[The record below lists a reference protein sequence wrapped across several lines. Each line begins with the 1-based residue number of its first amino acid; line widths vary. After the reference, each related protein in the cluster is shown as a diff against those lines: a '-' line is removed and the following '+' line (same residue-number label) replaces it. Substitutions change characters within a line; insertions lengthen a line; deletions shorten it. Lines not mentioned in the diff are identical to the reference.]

1 MFCVVWLTLA
11 LLLVLGCLLQ
21 QLLIRSLITWFPLA
35 FFTIRVTGMQLYLL
49 PQPLTTIP
57 PSAPPF
63 RLPSHNTLQIKETS
77 AILEVDRLNPDA
89 LLVHLGALTN
99 ARRVPELYQA
109 AHQLAKISPKSAIAW
124 YAVGCYY
131 LASDQPEPARRYL
144 VKACLA
150 DPLFVHAHIAVGLA
164 HTAAHEGDQALQCF
178 RESSRLFPGAHVA
191 NIAMGRELLRTGSPQ
206 LAERLLRSAQAPADS
221 HVLND
226 LGVSLYEQGRLE
238 AALTVFT
245 QGLTLCRATFP
256 RPRDDAVFVALCIN
270 AGHALRRLGR
280 NFEALVHLEEAVA
293 TGSGAERV
301 NARTTMG
308 LVLLLMG
315 RADAAVDVL
324 HANLSGPLDLPQT
337 NQACKSL
344 TIFIP
349 CNPHALNSALLHQCT
364 FTSMHFYINALLH
377 QCTFTSMHFYINALL
392 APLSSLTSQ

>member
-1 MFCVVWLTLA
+1 MYSIRLA
-11 LLLVLGCLLQ
+11 RLERNC
-21 QLLIRSLITWFPLA
+21 
-35 FFTIRVTGMQLYLL
+35 
-49 PQPLTTIP
+49 
-57 PSAPPF
+57 APPPQKKK
-63 RLPSHNTLQIKETS
+63 PSVAVSHTLQVSQTS
-77 AILEVDRLNPDA
+77 AILEVDRLHPDA
-89 LLVHLGALTN
+89 LLLHLGALTN

-178 RESSRLFPGAHVA
+178 REASRLFPGAHVA

-206 LAERLLRSAQAPADS
+206 LAERLLRSAQAPGDS

-245 QGLTLCRATFP
+245 QGLALCRATFP
-256 RPRDDAVFVALCIN
+256 RPRDDSVFVALCIN

-280 NFEALVHLEEAVA
+280 NGEALVHLEEAVA
-293 TGSGAERV
+293 TGSGVERV

-324 HANLSGPLDLPQT
+324 HANLSGTLDLPQT
-337 NQACKSL
+337 NQVCCKFLDCTACTAIPL
-344 TIFIP
+344 QLRCCTRCTIR
-349 CNPHALNSALLHQCT
+349 Q
-364 FTSMHFYINALLH
+364 FYRGL
-377 QCTFTSMHFYINALL
+377 
-392 APLSSLTSQ
+392 PLF